1 MKELKSKQE
10 LIGYAVSFVSFIL
23 PKIYGVKE
31 IILFGSTV
39 RGEAEEES
47 DVDLFIDIEKKDD
60 EEKIKKIAKEELKKF
75 YKSKIAE
82 TWLLKGVKNLI
93 NVNVGRLEE
102 WKLKRSIISEGISL
116 YGKYKETPKNMKALV
131 FFNIEPIRDITK
143 RNKIIRELF
152 GRKEKNYLKKGILD
166 EFNGKKLSAS
176 SFIVPK
182 EHLDIILKVFGKEKI
197 DYRFFEF
204 WTDNINY

>member
-10 LIGYAVSFVSFIL
+10 LIGYAASFVSFIL
-23 PKIYGVKE
+23 PKIDGVKE

-143 RNKIIRELF
+143 RNKIIF
-152 GRKEKNYLKKGILD
+152 
-166 EFNGKKLSAS
+166 
-176 SFIVPK
+176 
-182 EHLDIILKVFGKEKI
+182 H
-197 DYRFFEF
+197 
-204 WTDNINY
+204 